1 MSHVL
6 WSAVTRDDVVLAE
19 ASDTGLDTPRLDAVK
34 KLAKALLAKRPT
46 PGWEFASATALR
58 AVKFH
63 VHEGGHVWS
72 YACVADASLES
83 MLAKGFL
90 EKLALMTEPCREE
103 PAWRTGATL
112 SQQRAFG
119 PTLQQR
125 MDQANSQG
133 RVALVSAQCDEVKG
147 MMRDNIELL
156 LARGDK
162 LDELEEKAGALAT
175 ISKQFHKG
183 ARHAKRAAL
192 WSNAKFGLAV
202 GTAVTVG
209 VAVIATPAIVAA
221 AV

>member
-1 MSHVL
+1 
-6 WSAVTRDDVVLAE
+6 
-19 ASDTGLDTPRLDAVK
+19 
-34 KLAKALLAKRPT
+34 
-46 PGWEFASATALR
+46 
-58 AVKFH
+58 
-63 VHEGGHVWS
+63 
-72 YACVADASLES
+72 
-83 MLAKGFL
+83 
-90 EKLALMTEPCREE
+90 
-103 PAWRTGATL
+103 
-112 SQQRAFG
+112 
-119 PTLQQR
+119 

-133 RVALVSAQCDEVKG
+133 RIALVSAQCDEVKG

>member
-1 MSHVL
+1 M
-6 WSAVTRDDVVLAE
+6 
-19 ASDTGLDTPRLDAVK
+19 
-34 KLAKALLAKRPT
+34 
-46 PGWEFASATALR
+46 
-58 AVKFH
+58 
-63 VHEGGHVWS
+63 
-72 YACVADASLES
+72 ADASLES

-103 PAWRTGATL
+103 AAWRTGATL

>member
-1 MSHVL
+1 MDEEI
-6 WSAVTRDDVVLAE
+6 DDDLLENDVKMEDSKAE
-19 ASDTGLDTPRLDAVK
+19 AGEVTEAAPAAAPAPAPAAPRHYGGGASSTTGRSLWFSGLTD
-34 KLAKALLAKRPT
+34 
-46 PGWEFASATALR
+46 G
-58 AVKFH
+58 
-63 VHEGGHVWS
+63 
-72 YACVADASLES
+72 VADASLES

-103 PAWRTGATL
+103 AAWRTGATL

-133 RVALVSAQCDEVKG
+133 RIAMVSAQCDEVKG

>member
-1 MSHVL
+1 MMLCVVRL
-6 WSAVTRDDVVLAE
+6 LVAVACARAFLP
-19 ASDTGLDTPRLDAVK
+19 SRPRCG
-34 KLAKALLAKRPT
+34 PT
-46 PGWEFASATALR
+46 PLR
-58 AVKFH
+58 AETEDDNLV
-63 VHEGGHVWS
+63 VD
-72 YACVADASLES
+72 DAARAS
-83 MLAKGFL
+83 L

-103 PAWRTGATL
+103 AAWRTGATL

-133 RVALVSAQCDEVKG
+133 RIAMVSAQCDEVKG

-183 ARHAKRAAL
+183 ARHAKRAARE
-192 WSNAKFGLAV
+192 
-202 GTAVTVG
+202 
-209 VAVIATPAIVAA
+209 
-221 AV
+221 